1 MLEIIN
7 EVKKIQRTNLLL
19 VLFLFGYTFFILYLC
34 YYLNIW
40 DDELYSLHTSSN
52 NLLEVIR
59 QSYST
64 ERQAPFY
71 FLLLAL
77 WRTINSGVFFARLLS
92 PLCIAFGAFIFYK
105 IVRFVLDIENS
116 RWLLLVFLL
125 NPYTIWAALEIR
137 LYAFAIFLSTLLI
150 YTIMRFYKEN
160 KKKYLWWF
168 LIISLIGLYTQYYFS
183 FLIFAIGILVLLFKG
198 FKEFIKLSLY
208 LTIVVLLF
216 IPNLFILEKL
226 ISVSQTDMIGYSFLG
241 SLKSVLYGPQNL
253 MLGYFVEPFTV
264 KIRWMIKV
272 FFALLL
278 IISYYILYRQ
288 RHKSNDEF
296 FKFING
302 TIIVVF
308 ILLALYGIFIPV
320 SKIYFGVRHMAVAFP
335 MLLLLFTLFKVF
347 PVFYKR
353 MIYIVIVVF
362 FTFLLIKEYKNPVK
376 DFDYKSGSK
385 YTSYISK

>member
-1 MLEIIN
+1 MLEKIN
-7 EVKKIQRTNLLL
+7 ELKKIKGINLL
-19 VLFLFGYTFFILYLC
+19 FGLLILAYAYFIVYLC

-40 DDELYSLHTSSN
+40 DDELYSLHTSDNSFH
-52 NLLEVIR
+52 EVIR
-59 QSYST
+59 QSYIA

-92 PLCIAFGAFIFYK
+92 PLCIGLAAFIFYK

-125 NPYTIWAALEIR
+125 NPYTVWAALEIR
-137 LYAFAIFLSTLLI
+137 LYAFAILLSALLI
-150 YTIMRFYKEN
+150 YTIMRFYREN
-160 KKKYLWWF
+160 RKKYLWWF

-183 FLIFAIGILVLLFKG
+183 FLIFSIGISVLFFKG
-198 FKEFIKLSLY
+198 FKEFFKLCAY
-208 LTIVVLLF
+208 LIVVVLLF
-216 IPNLFILEKL
+216 IPNLFIIGKL
-226 ISVSQTDMIGYSFLG
+226 ISVSQTEMIGYSFLG

-264 KIRWMIKV
+264 KIRWIIKV
-272 FFALLL
+272 GFALLL
-278 IISYYILYRQ
+278 IVSYYILYRQ
-288 RHKSNDEF
+288 RHISNDPF

-308 ILLALYGIFIPV
+308 ILLALYAVFIPV

-335 MLLLLFTLFKVF
+335 LLLLLFTIFRVF

-353 MIYIVIVVF
+353 MIYVVIAVF

-376 DFDYKSGSK
+376 AFDYKSNSQ
-385 YTSYISK
+385 YTSYISE